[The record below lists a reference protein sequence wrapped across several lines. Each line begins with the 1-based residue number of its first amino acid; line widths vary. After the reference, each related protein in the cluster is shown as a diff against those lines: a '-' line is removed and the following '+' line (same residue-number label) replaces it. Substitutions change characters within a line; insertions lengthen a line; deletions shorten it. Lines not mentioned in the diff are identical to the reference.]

1 MKAFRQVRVKQRG
14 ILREVIARGRAL
26 HCGRIVTLKLR
37 PSPADSG
44 IVFCRTDLPGCPE
57 LRPDIEKVSDLVRA
71 TTIANG
77 DVQINTVEHLLAALN
92 GLSVDNVFVEVD
104 GPELPILD
112 GSAENFTRLLR
123 EAGIAEQARERVH
136 FTLRQPV
143 YVHDGNRTIFATP
156 HDGLRIT
163 CTYVD
168 DRGVHTQHLT
178 LEITPETFASEIAHA
193 RTFVRYEDITPLLEM
208 GKIQGGDLDSAI
220 VLDGDRIISREPLHF
235 PNEFVRHKIL
245 DLLGDIALLG
255 RPLKAHIV
263 AIRPGHALNAKFT
276 REVRKHFTSAEADD
290 LPKGKL
296 FSSAE
301 GTGLD
306 VHQIINLIPHRY
318 PFLLIDRV
326 LTINETGLVAI
337 KNVSINEPY
346 FQGHFPGRPVMPGVL
361 QIEAMAQAA
370 GVFMLHRAN
379 LAGKLALFMSCD
391 RVKFRRMVEP
401 GDQLC
406 IEIQLRRHRGER
418 IGIANGV
425 CYVDGKVTSS
435 AELMFTIA
443 DDNSR
448 LRS

>member
-1 MKAFRQVRVKQRG
+1 V
-14 ILREVIARGRAL
+14 
-26 HCGRIVTLKLR
+26 VTLKLK
-37 PSPADSG
+37 PAPVDG
-44 IVFCRTDLPGCPE
+44 GVVFFRTDLVDCPK
-57 LRPDIEKVSDLVRA
+57 LRPNIEKVSGLVRA
-71 TTIANG
+71 TTIADG
-77 DVQINTVEHLLAALN
+77 DAQINTVEHLLAAFN

-112 GSAENFTRLLR
+112 GSAENFTQLLQ
-123 EAGIAEQARERVH
+123 EAEIVEQERERDY

-143 YVHDGNRTIFATP
+143 YVNDGNRTIFATP

-168 DRGVHTQHLT
+168 DRGIHTQHLS
-178 LEITPETFASEIAHA
+178 LEITPETFSSEIANA
-193 RTFVRYEDITPLLEM
+193 RTFVHYEDITPLLEM

-220 VLDGDRIISREPLHF
+220 VLDGDRIISRQPLHF
-235 PNEFVRHKIL
+235 PDELVRHKIL

-255 RPLKAHIV
+255 KPLKAHIV

-276 REVRKHFTSAEADD
+276 RETRKHFAAPATDD
-290 LPKGKL
+290 SPEGKL
-296 FSSAE
+296 FSPAE
-301 GTGLD
+301 GNGLD
-306 VHQIINLIPHRY
+306 VRQIINLIPHRY
-318 PFLLIDRV
+318 PFLLVDRV
-326 LTINETGLVAI
+326 LTINEAGLVAI

-346 FQGHFPGRPVMPGVL
+346 FQGHFPDRPVMPGVL
-361 QIEAMAQAA
+361 QIETMAQAA
-370 GVFMLHRAN
+370 GIFMLHRAN

-401 GDQLC
+401 GDQLY

-418 IGIANGV
+418 IGIADGV

-435 AELMFTIA
+435 AELMFTIV
-443 DDNSR
+443 DDNTR

>member
-1 MKAFRQVRVKQRG
+1 V
-14 ILREVIARGRAL
+14 
-26 HCGRIVTLKLR
+26 
-37 PSPADSG
+37 DSG
-44 IVFCRTDLPGCPE
+44 IVFCRTDLPDCPR
-57 LRPDIEKVSDLVRA
+57 LRPDIEKVSGLVRA

-92 GLSVDNVFVEVD
+92 GLSIDNIFVEVD

-112 GSAENFTRLLR
+112 GSAENFTRLLQ
-123 EAGIAEQARERVH
+123 EVGIVEQDRERIY
-136 FTLRQPV
+136 FTLRQPI
-143 YVHDGNRTIFATP
+143 YVNDGNRTIFATP
-156 HDGLRIT
+156 HDGLKIT

-168 DRGVHTQHLT
+168 DRGIHTQHLS
-178 LEITPETFASEIAHA
+178 LEITPEIFSAEIAHA
-193 RTFVRYEDITPLLEM
+193 RTFVHYEDITPLLQM

-235 PNEFVRHKIL
+235 PDEFVRHKML

-255 RPLKAHIV
+255 KPLKAHIV

-276 REVRKHFTSAEADD
+276 REMRKHFTVPVDD
-290 LPKGKL
+290 SPSKGKS
-296 FSSAE
+296 FFPAE

-306 VHQIINLIPHRY
+306 VRQIINLIPHRY
-318 PFLLIDRV
+318 PFLLVDRV

-370 GVFMLHRAN
+370 GIFMLHRAN

-401 GDQLC
+401 GDQLY
-406 IEIQLRRHRGER
+406 IEIRLRRHRGDR
-418 IGIANGV
+418 IGIADGV
-425 CYVDGKVTSS
+425 CYVDGKATSS

-443 DDNSR
+443 DDNTR
-448 LRS
+448 LRN